1 MSGNHADRAHSVWS
15 ASSSAA
21 NFACPGRLRMI
32 ADLPPQPESE
42 AAAWGTAAHEVAEHC
57 LRNGTDAVEMIG
69 RFVTTKEHRIEV
81 DEEVA
86 ETAQVYVDYV
96 KAQWSGGSDA
106 MDVPKLLIEQ
116 RFSLERLN
124 PPFEAGGTAD
134 AVIIHEPASHL
145 EVVDLKGGRGV
156 VVEAKGNPQL
166 RTYALG
172 ALLTFRGYDVQHV
185 QVTIVQPRVGHRD
198 GIIRSETFHVADL
211 MEWAA
216 DLLAAMG
223 RAKVAWDAMDRV
235 EVGQVPQELFNLY
248 LKPGPHCRWCPANGL
263 CPALARKAEEEARLW
278 FTDESGEQKR
288 NTPDR
293 LTPEEVARI
302 LDHADMIQDHLNAV
316 RAYAQSQAEGGVR
329 IPGYILVE
337 KHGRE
342 AWLPDVEAKVRAA
355 CEFAEL
361 PAAKIQNEPRLK
373 TPKQIRKALGPAYAK
388 LVETLSATPTAGHSL
403 VRQDKTTRPEVPS
416 RVESFFEVLD

>member
-1 MSGNHADRAHSVWS
+1 MTGAHADRAHSVWS

-32 ADLPPQPESE
+32 ADLPPGKESE
-42 AAAWGTAAHEVAEHC
+42 AAAVGTAMHEVAEHC

-69 RFVTTKEHRIEV
+69 RFVVTKEHRIEV

-96 KAQWSGGSDA
+96 RERASCVNVD
-106 MDVPKLLIEQ
+106 LHIEQ
-116 RFSLERLN
+116 RFSLSRLN
-124 PPFEAGGTAD
+124 PPFDAGGTAD
-134 AVIIHEPASHL
+134 AVLVHNTDPIL

-185 QVTIVQPRVGHRD
+185 KVTIVQPRAGHRD
-198 GIIRSETFHVADL
+198 GITRSETFHVADL

-216 DLLAAMG
+216 DLLAAM
-223 RAKVAWDAMDRV
+223 RCARQAWDDFEQGSQDPAGV
-235 EVGQVPQELFNLY
+235 SAWASIY
-248 LKPGPHCRWCPANGL
+248 LSPGSHCRWCPANGL

-361 PAAKIQNEPRLK
+361 PAAKFQNEPRLK

-416 RVESFFEVLD
+416 AVETHFDIID